1 MNQQEERNCVAV
13 SCSSCFLKL
22 SMLQKQT
29 EKIENM
35 LFCIKKTLNFK
46 EACLYMGLSRS
57 QLYKLA
63 KNGHIPHYTP
73 GRISTC
79 VCVHCAAVRNIIG
92 RDLYMVQKD
101 QMVLK
106 IRVGYRHQ
114 YFNTFADTVLYLGIV
129 IPIEAPI

>member
-46 EACLYMGLSRS
+46 EACLYMGL
-57 QLYKLA
+57 
-63 KNGHIPHYTP
+63 
-73 GRISTC
+73 
-79 VCVHCAAVRNIIG
+79 
-92 RDLYMVQKD
+92 
-101 QMVLK
+101 
-106 IRVGYRHQ
+106 
-114 YFNTFADTVLYLGIV
+114 
-129 IPIEAPI
+129 

>member
-63 KNGHIPHYTP
+63 KNGHIPHTDRP
-73 GRISTC
+73 VNCCILTS
-79 VCVHCAAVRNIIG
+79 RNWTNG
-92 RDLYMVQKD
+92 SAGTK
-101 QMVLK
+101 
-106 IRVGYRHQ
+106 
-114 YFNTFADTVLYLGIV
+114 
-129 IPIEAPI
+129 

>member
-46 EACLYMGLSRS
+46 EACLYMGLSKS

-63 KNGHIPHYTP
+63 KNGHIPHYRP
-73 GRISTC
+73 SGGKSSVSCPLKPSDSAPLKHST
-79 VCVHCAAVRNIIG
+79 
-92 RDLYMVQKD
+92 M
-101 QMVLK
+101 
-106 IRVGYRHQ
+106 
-114 YFNTFADTVLYLGIV
+114 
-129 IPIEAPI
+129 PP

>member
-46 EACLYMGLSRS
+46 EACLYMGLSKS

-63 KNGHIPHYTP
+63 KNGHIPHYRP
-73 GRISTC
+73 SGK
-79 VCVHCAAVRNIIG
+79 
-92 RDLYMVQKD
+92 L
-101 QMVLK
+101 L
-106 IRVGYRHQ
+106 
-114 YFNTFADTVLYLGIV
+114 YFNKQELDEWLSYMDQTPAMDEETTAFIDRDAGQH
-129 IPIEAPI
+129 E

>member
-1 MNQQEERNCVAV
+1 MAV

-29 EKIENM
+29 EKIEKM

-63 KNGHIPHYTP
+63 KSGHIPTTDRP
-73 GRISTC
+73 ANCCILTSRVDEWLCRNQVEETEENCPKEMPDSMNEC
-79 VCVHCAAVRNIIG
+79 VEP
-92 RDLYMVQKD
+92 DKQ
-101 QMVLK
+101 
-106 IRVGYRHQ
+106 
-114 YFNTFADTVLYLGIV
+114 FAS
-129 IPIEAPI
+129 

>member
-46 EACLYMGLSRS
+46 EACLYMGLSKASCTNLPRTGIS
-57 QLYKLA
+57 LTTDRPANCYILTSRNWT
-63 KNGHIPHYTP
+63 NGSAETRWKKPKKQSKGDAGQH
-73 GRISTC
+73 
-79 VCVHCAAVRNIIG
+79 
-92 RDLYMVQKD
+92 
-101 QMVLK
+101 
-106 IRVGYRHQ
+106 
-114 YFNTFADTVLYLGIV
+114 
-129 IPIEAPI
+129 E

>member
-57 QLYKLA
+57 QFNKQELDEWLCRNQVEETE
-63 KNGHIPHYTP
+63 KNCPKEMP
-73 GRISTC
+73 DSMNEC
-79 VCVHCAAVRNIIG
+79 VEP
-92 RDLYMVQKD
+92 DKQ
-101 QMVLK
+101 
-106 IRVGYRHQ
+106 
-114 YFNTFADTVLYLGIV
+114 FAS
-129 IPIEAPI
+129 

>member
-63 KNGHIPHYTP
+63 KNG
-73 GRISTC
+73 ISPTTDRPVNC
-79 VCVHCAAVRNIIG
+79 CILTSRNWTNG
-92 RDLYMVQKD
+92 SAGTKWKKPKKTVQ
-101 QMVLK
+101 
-106 IRVGYRHQ
+106 RRCR
-114 YFNTFADTVLYLGIV
+114 TA
-129 IPIEAPI
+129 

>member
-46 EACLYMGLSRS
+46 EACLYMGLSKS

-63 KNGHIPHYTP
+63 KNKQELDEWL
-73 GRISTC
+73 C
-79 VCVHCAAVRNIIG
+79 RNQVEETEKSSPKEMP
-92 RDLYMVQKD
+92 DNMNEYVEPNKQ
-101 QMVLK
+101 
-106 IRVGYRHQ
+106 
-114 YFNTFADTVLYLGIV
+114 FAS
-129 IPIEAPI
+129 

>member
-63 KNGHIPHYTP
+63 KNGHIPHYRP
-73 GRISTC
+73 SGK
-79 VCVHCAAVRNIIG
+79 
-92 RDLYMVQKD
+92 L
-101 QMVLK
+101 
-106 IRVGYRHQ
+106 
-114 YFNTFADTVLYLGIV
+114 LYLTSRNWTNGSAGTKWKK
-129 IPIEAPI
+129 PKKLSKGDAGQHE

>member
-63 KNGHIPHYTP
+63 KNGHIPHYRPSGKLLYFIT
-73 GRISTC
+73 S
-79 VCVHCAAVRNIIG
+79 RNWTNG
-92 RDLYMVQKD
+92 SAGTKWKKPKKTVQ
-101 QMVLK
+101 
-106 IRVGYRHQ
+106 RRCR
-114 YFNTFADTVLYLGIV
+114 TA
-129 IPIEAPI
+129 

>member
-46 EACLYMGLSRS
+46 EACLYMGPVEKPVV
-57 QLYKLA
+57 Q
-63 KNGHIPHYTP
+63 
-73 GRISTC
+73 TC
-79 VCVHCAAVRNIIG
+79 QERAYPPLQTVR
-92 RDLYMVQKD
+92 
-101 QMVLK
+101 
-106 IRVGYRHQ
+106 
-114 YFNTFADTVLYLGIV
+114 
-129 IPIEAPI
+129 

>member
-46 EACLYMGLSRS
+46 EACLYMGLSKS

-63 KNGHIPHYTP
+63 KNGHIPHYRP
-73 GRISTC
+73 SGKLDEWLC
-79 VCVHCAAVRNIIG
+79 RNQVEETEKSSPKEMP
-92 RDLYMVQKD
+92 DNMNEYVEPNKQ
-101 QMVLK
+101 
-106 IRVGYRHQ
+106 
-114 YFNTFADTVLYLGIV
+114 FAS
-129 IPIEAPI
+129 